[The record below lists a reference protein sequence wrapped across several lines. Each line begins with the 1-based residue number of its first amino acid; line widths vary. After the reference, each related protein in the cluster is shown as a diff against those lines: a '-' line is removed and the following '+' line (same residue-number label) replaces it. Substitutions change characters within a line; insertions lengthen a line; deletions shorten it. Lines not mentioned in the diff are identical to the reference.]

1 MEFVGLAF
9 MAAVVGNQLAALAKL
24 KRFDD
29 RLGELVVEARI
40 GNHRQEDEA
49 DGFHGVHAQAGSCG
63 CRAAQGGCR
72 SARESL
78 GGGGCDE

>member
-40 GNHRQEDEA
+40 WNHRQEDEA